1 MFAVIN
7 HLSLTTSVD
16 EIGTRIINEGLSVL
30 SKNKGF
36 KDFYFVKEAEKKGC
50 VIILWETA
58 EDAVNGAKQFGPTW
72 FTSNIKPFLSGEE
85 GRSVGPVIVKYNE

>member
-7 HLSLTTSVD
+7 HLNFTTSVD
-16 EIGTRIINEGLSVL
+16 EIRNLVKNEGLSIL
-30 SKNKGF
+30 LKNKGF

-85 GRSVGPVIVKYNE
+85 GRSVDPVIVKYNE